1 MHINKLK
8 IEYSHDFSNWI
19 NQHVVMLKDGNLN
32 ELDVEHLIEELE
44 DMGKSNVREL
54 ESRFV
59 VLIAHLLKW
68 QFQPTKR
75 SNSWLGSI
83 VEQRIQLLRLL
94 RKSPSLKR
102 ELQNSVTDAYAD
114 AVLVASDETGIAEKN
129 FPNTCPYNMEQL
141 LNREFYPT

>member
-1 MHINKLK
+1 MHIKKLK
-8 IEYSHDFSNWI
+8 IEYSHDFFNWI
-19 NQHVVMLKDGNLN
+19 NQHVVMLKNGNLN

-44 DMGKSNVREL
+44 DMGKSNIREL

-68 QFQPTKR
+68 QFQPNKR

-102 ELQNSVTDAYAD
+102 ELQNSVADAYAD